1 MKSELIAK
9 DAKSEGYDVSN
20 EGWRGDAGYAAS
32 MASCLDGI
40 ATDTGYAIAV
50 DTSTCQVGIFAAGDS
65 GYTLERAFNADL
77 GYIDKSTGTTHT
89 FTGEWHID
97 HRSET
102 IPEGALFFTC
112 FVPCWSDDG
121 TDDGQGFHSGYDGDH
136 GYESAGCTRLFY
148 NDAKYIYDNM
158 PDGTPVV
165 VY

>member
-1 MKSELIAK
+1 MCPTRS
-9 DAKSEGYDVSN
+9 G
-20 EGWRGDAGYAAS
+20 GGDAGYAAS
-32 MASCLDGI
+32 MASRLDGI

-50 DTSTCQVGIFAAGDS
+50 DTSTCRVGIFTEGDS

-89 FTGEWHID
+89 FTGVWHID

-102 IPEGALFFTC
+102 IPEGASFFTC
-112 FVPCWSDDG
+112 FVPCWNDDG
-121 TDDGQGFHSGYDGDH
+121 TDDGQGFHSGYDGDP

-158 PDGTPVV
+158 PDGTSVV